1 MFGWLV
7 RQKSVKGQIVLITG
21 GAMGIGRLLS
31 LRFAALGAVVL
42 VWDLNEELGQRVV
55 AEIAEIDGAPKAHFY
70 RMDVTDRE
78 SVYAVGREIVDKFG
92 GVDILVNNAGIVDG
106 APILSASD
114 RMIERTMAVNV
125 TAHFWTIKA
134 FLPTMLERD
143 SGHIVSISS
152 AAAVFGCAGMV
163 DYCASKAAASGLMVA
178 LRQELLDM
186 GKTGVHT
193 TLVCPSFIDTGM
205 FKGVSPPRLTSWLKP
220 EDVADQ
226 IVRTVRRNQ
235 WRLLTPSILP
245 VLETLAAIFP
255 DWITMAVVRF
265 LRVAKSMKSFE
276 QTRPHAAV
284 KKE

>member
-7 RQKSVKGQIVLITG
+7 RQKSVKGQVVLITG

-42 VWDLNEELGQRVV
+42 VWDLNAELGQRVV
-55 AEIAEIDGAPKAHFY
+55 AEIAQIDGAQKAHFY

-78 SVYAVGREIVDKFG
+78 SVYAVGRDIVDKFG
-92 GVDILVNNAGIVDG
+92 GVDILINNAGIVDG

-134 FLPTMLERD
+134 FLPTMLERN

-152 AAAVFGCAGMV
+152 AAALFGCAGMV

-178 LRQELLDM
+178 LRQELLGM

-205 FKGVSPPRLTSWLKP
+205 FKGVAPPRLTSWLKP
-220 EDVADQ
+220 EHVADQ

-235 WRLLTPSILP
+235 WRLLTPSILS
-245 VLETLAAIFP
+245 VMEVLAAIFP
-255 DWITMAVVRF
+255 DWLTMAFVRF
-265 LRVAKSMKSFE
+265 TRVAHSMKSFE